1 MDARN
6 TFAFPHVHH
15 TSLDFFSPSPSS
27 VNNIKKKGKGKKKK
41 KQKKS
46 NTFLTDIYT
55 SKYFLC
61 IYSQYEMIFNELSVS
76 ENSSVNQQG
85 CRQFLP
91 YVGSHLYHGI
101 CCGEDEISAFL
112 SLLMC

>member
-1 MDARN
+1 MAD
-6 TFAFPHVHH
+6 V
-15 TSLDFFSPSPSS
+15 
-27 VNNIKKKGKGKKKK
+27 
-41 KQKKS
+41 
-46 NTFLTDIYT
+46 YT

-91 YVGSHLYHGI
+91 YVSLHLYHRI
-101 CCGEDEISAFL
+101 CFREDKISAFL